1 MSPPTYAAPVAEMH
15 CMTGFP
21 LKSGASASF
30 RGEVPL
36 DAGPST
42 AEANLATR
50 ATCENP
56 SNIKATTVAYESKI
70 DSSIERILA
79 HQYDPGDDTCFRM
92 HVRWEGGTESWVPEI
107 YIQKHYA
114 PTLFAYWNSVEG
126 GREGVMEDPGLW
138 HVFRIIS
145 HERVFNGNI
154 RFHVAWVRS
163 PQCSWEAEAT
173 IRDADSG
180 LVEQYWDSQDGR
192 RKAVRRSVR
201 AKNFFGRGTRA
212 IDSKGKVK
220 QMRPGQAQRR
230 IANER
235 RKLKPGY

>member
-1 MSPPTYAAPVAEMH
+1 MSPSTYVAPVAEMH
-15 CMTGFP
+15 CMTGYP
-21 LKSGASASF
+21 PKSGASASF
-30 RGEVPL
+30 RGDMPL

-56 SNIKATTVAYESKI
+56 SDIKATTVAYESKI
-70 DSSIERILA
+70 ERILA
-79 HQYDPGDDTCFRM
+79 HQNDPGDDTCFRM

-107 YIQKHYA
+107 YIQKHCA

-145 HERVFNGNI
+145 HKRGSSGNV
-154 RFHVAWVRS
+154 RFHVAWVGS
-163 PQCSWEAEAT
+163 PQYSWEAEAT
-173 IRDADSG
+173 VKDANSG

-201 AKNFFGRGTRA
+201 SKNYFGGETRA
-212 IDSKGKVK
+212 MDSKSKMR
-220 QMRPGQAQRR
+220 QMRRDQAQRR
-230 IANER
+230 IANKR
-235 RKLKPGY
+235 RKLEPR